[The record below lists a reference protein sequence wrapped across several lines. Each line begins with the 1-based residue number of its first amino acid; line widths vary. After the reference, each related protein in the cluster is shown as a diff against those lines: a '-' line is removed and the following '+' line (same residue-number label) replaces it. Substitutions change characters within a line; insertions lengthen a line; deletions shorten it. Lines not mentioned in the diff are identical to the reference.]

1 MVTIGQFSVFIAIGD
16 AIRVQT
22 HAIVD
27 EQVKS
32 LDECWNDPNKM
43 LPEEI
48 LNTYEKKVLRC
59 FKPTS
64 LSLVS

>member
-1 MVTIGQFSVFIAIGD
+1 MSGIIALTVTLGD

-22 HAIVD
+22 HALVD

-43 LPEEI
+43 FPEEI
-48 LNTYEKKVLRC
+48 LKTYE
-59 FKPTS
+59 T
-64 LSLVS
+64 

>member
-1 MVTIGQFSVFIAIGD
+1 MSGIIALTVTIGD

-22 HAIVD
+22 HALVD

-43 LPEEI
+43 FPEEI
-48 LNTYEKKVLRC
+48 LKTYEKEVLRC

-64 LSLVS
+64 LSLES